1 MSELLE
7 KEQNQETFG
16 WAARDP
22 SGILSP
28 FHFHR
33 RTNGDFDVTIKI
45 LYCGICHSDLHVVR
59 NEFGISLYPVVPGHE
74 IVGVVTQVG
83 DKVQKFKL
91 GDKAGVGCFVDS
103 CGKCKHCKE
112 NLENYCPKAITTYT
126 TAMFNGDTN
135 KNYGGFSD
143 IYVVNEHF
151 VVQIPD
157 TLPLEGA
164 VPLLCAGIT
173 VFSPM
178 KYFGLDKPGMHVG
191 VVGLGGLGHVAVK
204 FAKAFGMKVT
214 VISTSERKR
223 EEAIQ
228 HLKADHFILSHDSE
242 QMQCGGVGWHSGH
255 SFCSTSIDAISGP
268 VEHRWEANTVECIKF
283 GQTSGSE
290 CCASACCK
298 NDAGRKGIGGS
309 SGGGMKETQEMID
322 FAAEKEIIA
331 DVEVVSMDYVNQAM
345 ERLKMGDV
353 HYRFVIDI
361 GNTLHAH

>member
-242 QMQCGGVGWHSGH
+242 QMQASVGELDGILDTVSAAHPLMPLVDLLNTDGKLILLSA
-255 SFCSTSIDAISGP
+255 SSLDKP
-268 VEHRWEANTVECIKF
+268 VEVNVVPLLVVKMMQ
-283 GQTSGSE
+283 G
-290 CCASACCK
+290 
-298 NDAGRKGIGGS
+298 GRGL
-309 SGGGMKETQEMID
+309 EEVQE
-322 FAAEKEIIA
+322 EE
-331 DVEVVSMDYVNQAM
+331 
-345 ERLKMGDV
+345 
-353 HYRFVIDI
+353 
-361 GNTLHAH
+361 